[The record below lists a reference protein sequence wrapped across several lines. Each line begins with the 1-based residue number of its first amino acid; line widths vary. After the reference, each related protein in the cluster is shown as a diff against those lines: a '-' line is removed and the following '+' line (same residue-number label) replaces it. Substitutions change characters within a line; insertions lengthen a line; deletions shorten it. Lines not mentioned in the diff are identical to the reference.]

1 MDAANGKIYA
11 ISGASMAK
19 ILQEN
24 HIRVAL
30 GDINFVEMRDV
41 SAMIVVDPSEATIEG
56 DATLQLKASVLPEG
70 SEVTWNSSNNSK
82 ATVSNKG
89 LVTPVA
95 AGSAVITA
103 SITVGGTT
111 YKDVCNVTIPTHTL
125 TKASATNGSV
135 SLSPNSSAIAG
146 AEVTITATPSDGYE
160 VDTIVVMAGSTP
172 VTVTNNKFTM
182 PEANVTV
189 TVTFKAVEQE
199 G

>member
-30 GDINFVEMRDV
+30 GDITFVEMRDV
-41 SAMIVVDPSEATIEG
+41 AAMIVVDPSEATVEG
-56 DATLQLKASVLPEG
+56 DKTLQLKASVLPEG
-70 SEVTWNSSNNSK
+70 SEVTWNSSNSSK

-111 YKDVCNVTIPTHTL
+111 YKDVCNVTIPSHTI
-125 TKASATNGSV
+125 TKAAATNGTVSV
-135 SLSPNSSAIAG
+135 SPNSSAIAG
-146 AEVTITATPSDGYE
+146 AEVTITVTPSEGYE
-160 VDTIVVMAGSTP
+160 VDTISVMAGTTA
-172 VTVTNNKFTM
+172 VTVTNNKFIM

-189 TVTFKAVEQE
+189 TVTFKAVE
-199 G
+199 